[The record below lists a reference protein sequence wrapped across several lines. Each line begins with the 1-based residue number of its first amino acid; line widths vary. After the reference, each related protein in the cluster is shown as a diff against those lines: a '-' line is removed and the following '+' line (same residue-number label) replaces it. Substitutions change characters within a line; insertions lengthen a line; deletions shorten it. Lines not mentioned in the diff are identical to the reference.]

1 MPRVIKRYSSTNEER
16 INETKIIKIVL
27 CDDFIV
33 YVQLL
38 NMGHKHA
45 GYNGEAACLFV
56 SQPAC
61 GRHNFFVYAQH
72 GHELMR

>member
-45 GYNGEAACLFV
+45 GYNGEAAPHVCVPVRAAGEL
-56 SQPAC
+56 
-61 GRHNFFVYAQH
+61 NFFVIH
-72 GHELMR
+72 KMLRKG